1 MKRLDRET
9 PRDQRTPDFMT
20 LLGQLAGDPEGKMR
34 RPPAAAQR
42 TMSACNDENLAAE
55 QLVPI
60 LEQDPLLVQGVLARS
75 NSAYYNRSGRPCLV
89 LTEAITRLGRRSVQ
103 NVVLQQA
110 LGGLVF
116 SPGGPWQDMVGQ
128 VWSHMVRTGPV
139 ARELAP
145 LFGVDP
151 EQAFALGLLHDVG
164 KIAVFERIA
173 RLRSANRGH
182 FDVAKPALTRALQI
196 LHEPL
201 GGLCAIGWG
210 FGAEAAAAIAAHH
223 RDPAPVEGKTE
234 SEVVFL
240 AERID
245 LALQRTERDAP
256 LDLELLWRTGQL
268 TADREVAQSVI
279 AGITQIQGAPI
290 RDS

>member
-1 MKRLDRET
+1 
-9 PRDQRTPDFMT
+9 MT
-20 LLGQLAGDPEGKMR
+20 LVGQLAGDPEGQMR

-42 TMSACNDENLAAE
+42 TMAACNDENLAAE
-55 QLVPI
+55 RLVSI

-89 LTEAITRLGRRSVQ
+89 LLEAITRLGRRSVQ

-116 SPGGPWQDMVGQ
+116 SPGGPWQQMVDQ
-128 VWSHMVRTGPV
+128 IWSHMVRTGPI
-139 ARELAP
+139 ARDLAP

-151 EQAFALGLLHDVG
+151 ERAFALGLLHDVG
-164 KIAVFERIA
+164 KLGIFDRIA
-173 RLRSANRGH
+173 RLRSANRSNLELSE
-182 FDVAKPALTRALQI
+182 PALARTLRI

-210 FGAEAAAAIAAHH
+210 FGEEAAAAIAAHH
-223 RDPAPVEGKTE
+223 RDPPPAEGNTA
-234 SEVVFL
+234 SEVIWL

-245 LALQRTERDAP
+245 LAMQRREP
-256 LDLELLWRTGQL
+256 LDLESMWQAGSLS
-268 TADREVAQSVI
+268 ADREVAQSVI
-279 AGITQIQGAPI
+279 DAITHQPSA
-290 RDS
+290 